1 MSTTPI
7 DSWAV
12 DLAEVTFI
20 YPFAGHEF
28 IMAIIGIALWIV
40 WHIWQIGFENRA
52 FKDEI
57 DKYGSPENMR
67 KVIDE

>member
-12 DLAEVTFI
+12 DLANVTAI
-20 YPFAGHEF
+20 YPFVGTEF
-28 IMAIIGIALWIV
+28 ILAIVGIALWIV

-52 FKDEI
+52 FKDEV